1 MVTLAIKNER
11 IRRTRSLVLL
21 GHWLLRWCGFT
32 EVTEMKI
39 SRHDTNHAKRTVPI
53 TLGWSSDD
61 GAGNELVARII
72 DS

>member
-1 MVTLAIKNER
+1 
-11 IRRTRSLVLL
+11 
-21 GHWLLRWCGFT
+21 LLRWCGFT

-53 TLGWSSDD
+53 TLGWSPDD